1 MSPTLF
7 AATPAMAT
15 DKGISLPS
23 ITQPKQK
30 QEKAILRTRP
40 SSGNP
45 FPRVRRLSYED
56 GNHLKQL
63 EVGFILDGVPLSRV
77 TNEETGR
84 TNPSINIG
92 IPQYNALTDKHCKSY
107 FKTKSLPQAIAKV
120 CMYVCTYVCIY
131 MYVCMYI
138 LLQPS
143 DKSSMAGGVL
153 DEFTKTTEAW
163 IYMKERETLGARN

>member
-1 MSPTLF
+1 
-7 AATPAMAT
+7 MAT

-77 TNEETGR
+77 TNEEIGR

-92 IPQYNALTDKHCKSY
+92 IPQYNALTDKHCKNY
-107 FKTKSLPQAIAKV
+107 FKTKSLPLAIAKPTKV
-120 CMYVCTYVCIY
+120 CMYVCTYVCMYACIHVC
-131 MYVCMYI
+131 MYVCLY
-138 LLQPS
+138 
-143 DKSSMAGGVL
+143 V
-153 DEFTKTTEAW
+153 
-163 IYMKERETLGARN
+163 